1 MFVWLCDTYKSPGMA
16 LDNDDDNNSDT
27 PTERDMPLG
36 TVRQAS
42 LTEGGD
48 GAESAGEA
56 LAHEA
61 SGGQPEDSD
70 PELDL
75 LAETE
80 SDSDDNHSNQDA
92 ASAQRSVQTGA
103 TAGSDTGK
111 NETISGVTKTSKMRG
126 VSQILSAKN

>member
-1 MFVWLCDTYKSPGMA
+1 MA
-16 LDNDDDNNSDT
+16 LDNDEDANSDT

-36 TVRQAS
+36 TVRQPS
-42 LTEGGD
+42 LSEPLGD
-48 GAESAGEA
+48 GTESSAEQMS
-56 LAHEA
+56 HEA
-61 SGGQPEDSD
+61 SGGQAEDSD

-111 NETISGVTKTSKMRG
+111 GYV
-126 VSQILSAKN
+126 ILCSCSFV